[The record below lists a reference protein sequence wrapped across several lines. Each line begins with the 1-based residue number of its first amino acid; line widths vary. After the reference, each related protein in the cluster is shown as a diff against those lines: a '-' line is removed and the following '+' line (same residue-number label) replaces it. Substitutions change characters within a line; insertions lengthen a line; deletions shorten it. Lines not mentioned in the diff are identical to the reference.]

1 MVRILQVVQ
10 KCNFLETSYVSNSLN
25 MERSRTPRTHVRV
38 SRLVHLPEVP
48 RGLEVFVV
56 PEMSRCP
63 IFGPPPLE
71 IPRVVILEDVEDDMP
86 PMDDD
91 PVEVR
96 PRSLGRA
103 GRLLQAMRRA
113 ESLRPGE
120 PRRRRQPVVVP
131 PVPVREDSL
140 PTPGAAPSPLD
151 VLPSGTPPPGYQEQ
165 DPLMELGQLASSWK
179 TPGEVEFI

>member
-1 MVRILQVVQ
+1 MN
-10 KCNFLETSYVSNSLN
+10 K
-25 MERSRTPRTHVRV
+25 ERTRTPRTHVRV
-38 SRLVHLPEVP
+38 SRLVRLPEIP
-48 RGLEVFVV
+48 RGMDVVVV

-86 PMDDD
+86 PMEDDE

-103 GRLLQAMRRA
+103 GRLFQAMRRA

-120 PRRRRQPVVVP
+120 PRSRRQVP
-131 PVPVREDSL
+131 RSAPRVPL
-140 PTPGAAPSPLD
+140 
-151 VLPSGTPPPGYQEQ
+151 
-165 DPLMELGQLASSWK
+165 
-179 TPGEVEFI
+179 